1 MIREGSIRRDLKEIV
16 SQILTNQTYTSR
28 LMFCSDGLDP
38 IDIENYGH
46 IDHCVRESIK
56 LGMKPIDAISIA
68 SRNCFDYYKM
78 GNDFG
83 GIGPGKVADILI
95 LDDYKKIKIN
105 KVVLGGKIVVS
116 NGKLVVKIHT
126 PKVPTWMKK
135 TVRIPKLQPKSF
147 NVTSKNNVETV
158 NTIFYESEYLVEK
171 HNHNNGKI
179 IHEKGK
185 IKITCKNGYLLIKN
199 LKIEG
204 KRRMDTE
211 SLLNGFKIEKY
222 EMVK

>member
-1 MIREGSIRRDLKEIV
+1 MAKPKKWKTNSRRKWK
-16 SQILTNQTYTSR
+16 S
-28 LMFCSDGLDP
+28 
-38 IDIENYGH
+38 
-46 IDHCVRESIK
+46 
-56 LGMKPIDAISIA
+56 A
-68 SRNCFDYYKM
+68 
-78 GNDFG
+78 
-83 GIGPGKVADILI
+83 
-95 LDDYKKIKIN
+95 KKNIKIDWNQNCIEIYN
-105 KVVLGGKIVVS
+105 KIRGLNPYPGA
-116 NGKLVVKIHT
+116 
-126 PKVPTWMKK
+126 K
-135 TVRIPKLQPKSF
+135 TSLISKSG
-147 NVTSKNNVETV
+147 ETV

-222 EMVK
+222 EMVKW

>member
-1 MIREGSIRRDLKEIV
+1 MEEKKLEREIESGMEAAEDRMDQEQVLMKNKHIFNLKLLELKNCLEIYNKIRGLSPYPGAKTSLV
-16 SQILTNQTYTSR
+16 S
-28 LMFCSDGLDP
+28 
-38 IDIENYGH
+38 
-46 IDHCVRESIK
+46 
-56 LGMKPIDAISIA
+56 
-68 SRNCFDYYKM
+68 
-78 GNDFG
+78 
-83 GIGPGKVADILI
+83 
-95 LDDYKKIKIN
+95 
-105 KVVLGGKIVVS
+105 
-116 NGKLVVKIHT
+116 
-126 PKVPTWMKK
+126 
-135 TVRIPKLQPKSF
+135 KSG
-147 NVTSKNNVETV
+147 ETV
-158 NTIFYESEYLVEK
+158 STIFYESEYLVEK